1 MLSPAMSEI
10 MVTHAERDRTAP
22 RCRLTTM
29 PGEMDLSDTEIVQ
42 GQPSDGELF
51 REALDTPTLRDFEN
65 PKIPIE
71 PPQPKTEATP
81 TEQSGRQRDEQGRF
95 QKAEKGPED
104 GQPDGNIPSFRLR
117 EESEARRRAETE

>member
-51 REALDTPTLRDFEN
+51 REALDTPTLKDFEN
-65 PKIPIE
+65 PRIPVE
-71 PPQPKTEATP
+71 PPQQKAEAP
-81 TEQSGRQRDEQGRF
+81 QEPSSRQRDEQGRF

-104 GQPDGNIPSFRLR
+104 AQPDRDGNIPS
-117 EESEARRRAETE
+117 